1 MAALAAA
8 SNPRLVNP
16 DAALVQR
23 FKAAATTITAG
34 EAVYLSAADTV
45 AIADK
50 DTYANAQVIGIA
62 LETAAAAGQ
71 WIAVCLFGVVTGY
84 TLTAGADIWLFDDGG
99 LTETFDGSDVTA
111 NGDLA
116 AGDFACR
123 VGIAVSTT
131 DLLVNPQQSGAAL
144 AA

>member
-1 MAALAAA
+1 MAAIAAA
-8 SNPRLVNP
+8 SGVRIVN
-16 DAALVQR
+16 DSAIVLR

-50 DTYANAQVIGIA
+50 DAFASACAIGVA
-62 LETAAAAGQ
+62 LQTATVADDY
-71 WIAVCLFGVVTGY
+71 IDVCVFGPVTGY
-84 TLTAGADIWLFDDGG
+84 ALTAGADVWVHDDGA
-99 LTETFDGSDVTA
+99 LTETFDGSDNTA

-123 VGIAVSTT
+123 VGIAINTT
-131 DLLVNPQQSGAAL
+131 TLLVNPTIPYIAL

>member
-1 MAALAAA
+1 MAAIAAA
-8 SNPRLVNP
+8 SNPRVVN
-16 DAALVQR
+16 DNAIVQR

-50 DTYANAQVIGIA
+50 DTYANANAIGVA
-62 LETAAAAGQ
+62 LETPAKAGDY
-71 WIAVCLFGVVTGY
+71 IAVCLFGIVEGY
-84 TLTAGADIWLFDDGG
+84 SSLTAGADVWVHDDGAM
-99 LTETFDGSDVTA
+99 TITFDGADVTT

-116 AGDFACR
+116 EGDFACR
-123 VGIAVSTT
+123 VGICVSTT
-131 DLLVNPQQSGAAL
+131 AILVNPQQSGAAL